1 MYEMSD
7 NDTLD
12 TVVETS
18 GSDELTQDL
27 LTLNR
32 LVGGSRGPEDVL
44 GGITT
49 YLAGRLDVP
58 GCSCYSVVRES
69 LEPRLV
75 CRADAFRPERVGTSL
90 NTADIAPTVQA
101 LFAPAAIG
109 AGDSTFGHPPGAIST
124 NFDQADPQKRGLI
137 VPLVFR
143 KQVVGVQWLAG
154 STRPLNASE
163 VALAQSAGIF
173 AGQAIGLQIH
183 EQIQEESERDL
194 TSLHD
199 SQLDMRL
206 SERLVEL
213 RERESDVV
221 GVFLD
226 AAHRRIEAVER
237 DVQVIA
243 EAVEDFCDDEFAA
256 LRRSVDQ
263 LKALF
268 ATLGS
273 SDVRQTPALHG
284 AQYISAGEAPE
295 LPKPDG
301 PGTRVS
307 VALQPVETIRMEL
320 HDLIAVSAAR
330 GMFTSVI
337 MLGCS
342 NLTAIAAGN
351 GRDRREL
358 WRVLTGLLC
367 EAAHDKKTVGSWSE
381 DTLICILPAAS
392 SYAARLVANRL
403 LQEVRGIKFE
413 GIQPKLHIGVASMDP
428 RYPVT
433 TAELL
438 DRVEKTLESAKKLG
452 GSQVVVA
459 APPGPSAVIGQ
470 KRIMIVDDDR
480 TVLRSLKR
488 LFRKV
493 ADTDVVTCNSVA
505 EAIESARKTP
515 PQVAIL
521 DLKLSDGTGFELL
534 RRLRRVTGS
543 EFPAIAYTG
552 MADQRIRDQAA
563 VVGFNACLLKG
574 EVVALNEEVRRALAD

>member
-12 TVVETS
+12 TVVDTTS
-18 GSDELTQDL
+18 SPQLTQDL

-32 LVGGSRGPEDVL
+32 LVGGSRGPDDVL

-58 GCSCYSVVRES
+58 ACTCYSVVRES
-69 LEPRLV
+69 LETRLV

-90 NTADIAPTVQA
+90 SGSDVSSTVQA
-101 LFAPAAIG
+101 LFEPAARSE
-109 AGDSTFGHPPGAIST
+109 GDSTFGHPPGAIST
-124 NFDQADPQKRGLI
+124 TLDQADPQKRGLV

-143 KQVVGVQWLAG
+143 KRVVGIQWLAG
-154 STRPLNASE
+154 GTRPLNTSE
-163 VALAQSAGIF
+163 VALAQCAGIF
-173 AGQAIGLQIH
+173 AGQAIGLQIQ

-194 TSLHD
+194 ASLHD
-199 SQLDMRL
+199 SQLDVRL
-206 SERLVEL
+206 SERLIEL
-213 RERESDVV
+213 RERDADVL

-226 AAHRRIEAVER
+226 AAKRRIETVER
-237 DVQVIA
+237 DVGVIA
-243 EAVEDFCDDEFAA
+243 DAVEDFCDDEIAT
-256 LRRSVDQ
+256 LRDSVDQ

-273 SDVRQTPALHG
+273 SEVRQEPSLHG
-284 AQYISAGEAPE
+284 AQYISHGET
-295 LPKPDG
+295 PKKPG
-301 PGTRVS
+301 AKPGGTRVS
-307 VALQPVETIRMEL
+307 VALQAVETIRMEL

-342 NLTAIAAGN
+342 NFAAIAAGH
-351 GRDRREL
+351 GRDRRAL
-358 WRVLTGLLC
+358 RQVLTGMLC
-367 EAAHDKKTVGSWSE
+367 EVAHDKKTVGNWSQ
-381 DTLICILPAAS
+381 DTYICILPAAS

-403 LQEVRGIKFE
+403 LQKIRSHRFE
-413 GIQPKLHIGVASMDP
+413 GIEPKLHIAVASMDP
-428 RYPVT
+428 RYPLT

-438 DRVEKTLESAKKLG
+438 NRVEQTLESAKKLG
-452 GSQVVVA
+452 TSQVVVA
-459 APPGPSAVIGQ
+459 APPGPKEEVAQ

-480 TVLRSLKR
+480 TILRSLKR
-488 LFRKV
+488 FFSKS
-493 ADTDVVTCNSVA
+493 AEFAVVTCNSVE
-505 EAIESARKTP
+505 EAIESARKNP

-552 MADQRIRDQAA
+552 MADERIRDQAA

-574 EVVALNEEVRRALAD
+574 EVESLSLEVQRALVG